1 MILVSID
8 VLNNVSCISVVECI
22 LRRGWLAQPTT
33 SDQVGPVRA
42 FVPLGAYIYICIFF
56 CKETPKLSLP

>member
-22 LRRGWLAQPTT
+22 LRRGWLAQTTT
-33 SDQVGPVRA
+33 SNQVGPV
-42 FVPLGAYIYICIFF
+42 LGLLYPWVHTYMHFL
-56 CKETPKLSLP
+56 CKENPKLSLP